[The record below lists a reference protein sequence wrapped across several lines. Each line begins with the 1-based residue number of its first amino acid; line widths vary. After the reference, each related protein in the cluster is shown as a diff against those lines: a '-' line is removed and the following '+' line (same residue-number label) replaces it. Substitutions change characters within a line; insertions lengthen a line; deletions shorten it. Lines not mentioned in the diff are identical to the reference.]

1 MKKLVYLLILI
12 SGICNAQI
20 VNIPDANF
28 KAKLL
33 ESDPTNTIA
42 YAFGNGGYIK
52 IDANDD
58 GEIQLSEVSIITTL
72 KITDSQVSDLTGIEN
87 FINLKTL
94 SCFNNTINNFNVN
107 GLSSLSSIMVNSN
120 DSLNT
125 IFNFSNLPSLT
136 SFSFNYSNITSLTIN
151 NLPNITGVSCFNNNN
166 MTDLNLIQLSSLNR
180 IDADECNVSNLSI
193 TNSPLITYLSIQ
205 NSNLS
210 SIIINSFPL
219 LKTLRISGNLIIDT
233 SGFLNLNNLEE
244 LNIQG
249 NQITNLILPSLPS
262 LKYLYCGTNNISTI
276 NLTALTNLKGLILG
290 FNNLTIL
297 DVSNNILLESL
308 ICNSN
313 QLTELNFSQNINLVY
328 LACSNNLLT
337 NINIK
342 NGSNE
347 TVSLDGNPNLEFI
360 CADELQIPNILQQ
373 YPNLNGHISSYCSFT
388 PGGNYNTI
396 TGNLKYDINNNGC
409 DVNDVVQP
417 NIRMNITEPN
427 ASGASFTNIS
437 GNYAF
442 YTQAGTFTLTPDV
455 ENPTWFNFLPN
466 TADIVFADNNNNVA
480 TQDFCVAANGFHPDI
495 EVVISPISPARPGFD
510 AVYQITYKNKGN
522 YTYIDGFVNL
532 EYDDTVLDFVSTS
545 QSPNSEG
552 LGSIGWI
559 FSNLLPFESRSIQVT
574 FNVNAPTEIPA
585 LNIGDVLTF
594 RVYSYPSEVDET
606 PLDNDFTYNQTVV
619 GSYDPNDITCLE
631 GNSLPPS
638 EIGNYL
644 HYAINFENTGNY
656 PAENIVVKTEV
667 DATKFDINSL
677 QLLTTSNPVD
687 ARITGNKVEF
697 IFQNIQLPI
706 GGHGHILLKVKSK
719 ATLVLGDSVA
729 KRADI
734 FFDYNAPIDT
744 GFANTTFQTLSN
756 TIFETDTTINVYPNP
771 TISKITIN
779 SDFDLKS
786 IQVYDVQGRILETL
800 IGKNKN
806 LDISDKA
813 NGVYFLKI
821 TTNKGSK
828 IEKLIKK

>member
-1 MKKLVYLLILI
+1 MKKLGYLLLLI

-28 KAKLL
+28 KNRLINTSCVD
-33 ESDPTNTIA
+33 SDSD
-42 YAFGNGGYIK
+42 GNYDS
-52 IDANDD
+52 DADINND
-58 GEIQLSEVSIITTL
+58 GEIQLSEALLVTNLNVSNSAI
-72 KITDSQVSDLTGIEN
+72 SDLTGIEAFVN
-87 FINLKTL
+87 LWLLNCKTNNINAINLNSLASLDILECDNNPISIIDLSLIPNLTFLGCGSTQVTNLDFINNPNLNLLRATYCNQLTSLNL
-94 SCFNNTINNFNVN
+94 SGHQDCILDVEGLTSLEYLNVN
-107 GLSSLSSIMVNSN
+107 GCTNLQSNIPLVDFIANNINLITLDMGGVLTLTFLVTFVPNVNISGCINLEFLVLNNSN
-120 DSLNT
+120 IND
-125 IFNFSNLPSLT
+125 FSEFVNLELLDVTNCNLT
-136 SFSFNYSNITSLTIN
+136 TIN
-151 NLPNITGVSCFNNNN
+151 LTGLNSLKTFRCMDNQI
-166 MTDLNLIQLSSLNR
+166 TDLNL
-180 IDADECNVSNLSI
+180 
-193 TNSPLITYLSIQ
+193 
-205 NSNLS
+205 
-210 SIIINSFPL
+210 
-219 LKTLRISGNLIIDT
+219 SGLH
-233 SGFLNLNNLEE
+233 NLEE
-244 LNIQG
+244 INCIG
-249 NQITNLILPSLPS
+249 NLLTSLD
-262 LKYLYCGTNNISTI
+262 LYG
-276 NLTALTNLKGLILG
+276 LTNL
-290 FNNLTIL
+290 
-297 DVSNNILLESL
+297 VS
-308 ICNSN
+308 
-313 QLTELNFSQNINLVY
+313 LN
-328 LACSNNLLT
+328 CSNNLLT
-337 NINIK
+337 NLNIK
-342 NGSNE
+342 NGAIE
-347 TVSLDGNPNLEFI
+347 EVILDGNPNLEFI
-360 CADELQIPNILQQ
+360 CADELQIPTILQQ
-373 YPNLNGHISSYCSFT
+373 YPNLNGHISSYCTFT

-396 TGNLKYDINNNGC
+396 IGNVNYDFNNDGC
-409 DVNDVVQP
+409 DANDSVKP
-417 NIRMNITEPN
+417 NIRMNITSN
-427 ASGASFTNIS
+427 SNTSDASFTNNA

-442 YTQAGTFTLTPDV
+442 FTQAGTFTLTPDI
-455 ENPTWFNFLPN
+455 ENPSWYNFSPN
-466 TADIVFADNNNNVA
+466 TADVVFADNNNNIML
-480 TQDFCVAANGFHPDI
+480 QNFCIVPNGVHPDI
-495 EVVISPISPARPGFD
+495 EVVISPITPARPGFD

-522 YTYIDGFVNL
+522 YTYTDGFVNL

-545 QSPNSEG
+545 QSPNSQG

-574 FNVNAPTEIPA
+574 FNVNAPTETPA
-585 LNIGDVLTF
+585 VNIGDVLTF

-619 GSYDPNDITCLE
+619 GSYDPNDISCLE

-677 QLLTTSNPVD
+677 QLLATSNPVD

-719 ATLVLGDSVA
+719 SSLVTGDSVA

-756 TIFETDTTINVYPNP
+756 TIFETDSTINVYPNP
-771 TISKITIN
+771 TTSKITIN

-800 IGKNKN
+800 IGNSKI
-806 LDISDKA
+806 LDISNKA